1 MAVSQKKPAPVSK
14 PRPKFR
20 RLRAFASAF
29 MLTLCLLLLGGGFFV
44 ADYNT
49 RRMAFGEN
57 TVRMEYGLENG
68 QLVLHSWGNQEAG
81 ELPIEWQVWCA
92 RAWNLLPARWRA
104 ATWLNDVEQAT
115 APELIDWLG
124 STTAEEE

>member
-1 MAVSQKKPAPVSK
+1 MTTTQRKPK
-14 PRPKFR
+14 PKFR
-20 RLRAFASAF
+20 RLRAFAAAC

-68 QLVLHSWGNQEAG
+68 QLVLRSWGEQESW
-81 ELPIEWQVWCA
+81 ELPTEWQTRCA
-92 RAWNLLPARWRA
+92 QAWNLLPARWRA
-104 ATWLNDVEQAT
+104 AMWLSDAEQVA

-124 STTAEEE
+124 DTTADE

>member
-1 MAVSQKKPAPVSK
+1 
-14 PRPKFR
+14 
-20 RLRAFASAF
+20 